1 MPTLGLSWA
10 QLWRQMPP
18 HRTKLR
24 TLSPTW
30 GQTCPR
36 CTTEFGANCVPVG
49 HKLGR
54 SWSPERVF
62 SGVWGRNGA
71 FGPCWADL
79 QRCRLPQSR
88 ALFGSSPGR
97 TWPPQLKLT
106 NHDKPLSVGEPP
118 WANHQRHPLHHRN
131 HSRLVMASGISGRGR
146 RSISAK
152 GLRLS
157 SGDLAPELSTY
168 DGKILHGTF
177 EAKYI
182 SLQAGLIYVLN
193 HVPFLTGL
201 LHVKDIEY

>member
-1 MPTLGLSWA
+1 
-10 QLWRQMPP
+10 
-18 HRTKLR
+18 
-24 TLSPTW
+24 
-30 GQTCPR
+30 
-36 CTTEFGANCVPVG
+36 
-49 HKLGR
+49 
-54 SWSPERVF
+54 
-62 SGVWGRNGA
+62 
-71 FGPCWADL
+71 
-79 QRCRLPQSR
+79 
-88 ALFGSSPGR
+88 
-97 TWPPQLKLT
+97 
-106 NHDKPLSVGEPP
+106 
-118 WANHQRHPLHHRN
+118 
-131 HSRLVMASGISGRGR
+131 MASGISGRGR